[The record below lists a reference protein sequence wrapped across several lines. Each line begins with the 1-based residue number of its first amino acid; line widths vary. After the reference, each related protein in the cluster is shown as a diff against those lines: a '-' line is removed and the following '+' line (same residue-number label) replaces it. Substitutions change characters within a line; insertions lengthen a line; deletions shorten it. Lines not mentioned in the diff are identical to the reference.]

1 MTSQGEHMSENT
13 PQNPYEPNAG
23 GATPP
28 PNPSGPT
35 PPPSGGA
42 VPPNPAGP
50 TPPPPGPAQPPVYG
64 GASQPPAYGG
74 PAAPYGTQP
83 TSPFQVGEALGFAWD
98 RFKGNWLFWVLF
110 VLLTFVVFVLSNAG
124 SASEYQE
131 QMQQLRAAS
140 DPEAQGA
147 ALGAAAWTGVSFGSG
162 SLGIIG
168 FLILSVL
175 SALGINAGLREV
187 SGEKATWGNLFK
199 VSSYGMIILTA
210 LLLFVAN
217 VIGACLC
224 GLGSI
229 ALAIFAPFTYH
240 HVVDKGL
247 GAWTAFISSFRLVG
261 KNFGAVFLLELAL
274 LGINILG
281 SIPFGLGLF
290 ITLPLSIVAMAF
302 AFRRITGGP
311 VAAGPVAA

>member
-1 MTSQGEHMSENT
+1 MSENT
-13 PQNPYEPNAG
+13 PQDPYEPNAG

-28 PNPSGPT
+28 PSDGPT
-35 PPPSGGA
+35 PPPSGP
-42 VPPNPAGP
+42 V
-50 TPPPPGPAQPPVYG
+50 QPPAYG

-74 PAAPYGTQP
+74 PAVPYGTQP
-83 TSPFQVGEALGFAWD
+83 SGPFQVGEALRFAWD

-110 VLLTFVVFVLSNAG
+110 VLLMIVVFGIFNG
-124 SASEYQE
+124 STIAEYSD
-131 QMQQLRAAS
+131 RVNDAADS
-140 DPEAQGA
+140 QTSSGV
-147 ALGAAAWTGVSFGSG
+147 GMGMGIWTGVGFGSG
-162 SLGIIG
+162 SLGLIG

-199 VSSYGMIILTA
+199 VSSYGKIILTA
-210 LLLFVAN
+210 LLLLVAN

-247 GAWTAFISSFRLVG
+247 GAWTALASSFRLVG

-281 SIPFGLGLF
+281 SIPCGLGLF
-290 ITLPLSIVAMAF
+290 ITAPLSIVAMAF

>member
-35 PPPSGGA
+35 PPPSG
-42 VPPNPAGP
+42 
-50 TPPPPGPAQPPVYG
+50 PAQPPVYG

-74 PAAPYGTQP
+74 PAVPYGTQP

-110 VLLTFVVFVLSNAG
+110 VLLTFVVGAIFNSG
-124 SASEYQE
+124 SAGDIQE
-131 QMQQLRAAS
+131 QINASS
-140 DPEAQGA
+140 DPEAMQELATTMSGGSSL
-147 ALGAAAWTGVSFGSG
+147 LGLIG
-162 SLGIIG
+162 SL
-168 FLILSVL
+168 VL
-175 SALGINAGLREV
+175 GVLQALGINAALREV

-199 VSSYGMIILTA
+199 ANNFGMIILAA
-210 LLLFVAN
+210 LLLMVASFVG
-217 VIGACLC
+217 VLLC
-224 GLGSI
+224 GIGLI
-229 ALAIFAPFTYH
+229 AVAIFAVFTYH
-240 HVVDKGL
+240 NVVDKGL
-247 GAWTAFISSFRLVG
+247 NAWSAFTSSFSLVG

-274 LGINILG
+274 FGINILG
-281 SIPFGLGLF
+281 AIPCGLGLF
-290 ITLPLSIVAMAF
+290 VTLPLSVLAIAF
-302 AFRRITGGP
+302 AYRRLTGGR

>member
-35 PPPSGGA
+35 PPPYGGS

-50 TPPPPGPAQPPVYG
+50 PPSGPAQPPVYG

-74 PAAPYGTQP
+74 PAVPYGTQP
-83 TSPFQVGEALGFAWD
+83 TSPFQVGEALGFAWN
-98 RFKGNWLFWVLF
+98 RFKANWLFWVLF
-110 VLLTFVVFVLSNAG
+110 VLLLFVVFGIFNG
-124 SASEYQE
+124 STIAEYGD
-131 QMQQLRAAS
+131 RANDAA
-140 DPEAQGA
+140 EAQLTTGV
-147 ALGAAAWTGVSFGSG
+147 GTGMGIGTGVSFGSTSLGLIG
-162 SLGIIG
+162 SLIM
-168 FLILSVL
+168 SVL

-199 VSSYGMIILTA
+199 INSYGMVILAA

-217 VIGACLC
+217 FIGLLLC
-224 GLGSI
+224 GLGAI

-247 GAWTAFISSFRLVG
+247 GAWTALTSSFRLVG
-261 KNFGAVFLLELAL
+261 RNFGPVFLLELAL

-281 SIPFGLGLF
+281 SIPCLLGLF

-302 AFRRITGGP
+302 AFRRLTGGA
-311 VAAGPVAA
+311 VAAAAV

>member
-1 MTSQGEHMSENT
+1 MTSQGENMSENT

-42 VPPNPAGP
+42 VPPNPAGV
-50 TPPPPGPAQPPVYG
+50 TPPPSGPAQPPVYG

-110 VLLTFVVFVLSNAG
+110 TLLMFAVFGIFNGPTFN
-124 SASEYQE
+124 EYQE
-131 QMQQLRAAS
+131 QVRSSAS
-140 DPEAQGA
+140 AGELGYVMGSGM
-147 ALGAAAWTGVSFGSG
+147 ALGSS
-162 SLGIIG
+162 SLGLIG
-168 FLILSVL
+168 GLVLSVL
-175 SALGINAGLREV
+175 GALGINAALREV
-187 SGEKATWGNLFK
+187 SGEKATWGMLFK
-199 VSSYGMIILTA
+199 VNSYGMVILTA
-210 LLLFVAN
+210 LLLLVAGA
-217 VIGACLC
+217 IGAIPC
-224 GLGSI
+224 GLGLI

-240 HVVDKGL
+240 NVVDRGMN
-247 GAWTAFISSFRLVG
+247 AWAAFTSSFSLVG

-274 LGINILG
+274 FGINILG
-281 SIPFGLGLF
+281 SIPCLLGLF
-290 ITLPLSIVAMAF
+290 ITSPLSLLAMAF
-302 AFRRITGGP
+302 AYRRLTGGR

>member
-1 MTSQGEHMSENT
+1 MSENT

-23 GATPP
+23 ATPP
-28 PNPSGPT
+28 PSDGPT
-35 PPPSGGA
+35 PPSSGA
-42 VPPNPAGP
+42 VPPNPAGA
-50 TPPPPGPAQPPVYG
+50 TPPPSGPVQPPAYG

-74 PAAPYGTQP
+74 PAVPYGTQP
-83 TSPFQVGEALGFAWD
+83 ASPFQVGEALRFAWD

-110 VLLTFVVFVLSNAG
+110 VLLLLVVFGIFNGSSIAEYSDRANDAAQAQLSTG
-124 SASEYQE
+124 VG
-131 QMQQLRAAS
+131 M
-140 DPEAQGA
+140 GM
-147 ALGAAAWTGVSFGSG
+147 GIGTGVSFGSTSLGLLG
-162 SLGIIG
+162 SLV
-168 FLILSVL
+168 LSVL

-199 VSSYGMIILTA
+199 INSYGMVILTA
-210 LLLFVAN
+210 LLLLVAN
-217 VIGACLC
+217 FVGLLLC
-224 GLGSI
+224 GLGAI

-247 GAWTAFISSFRLVG
+247 GAWTALTSSFRLVG

-281 SIPFGLGLF
+281 SIPCGLGLF

-302 AFRRITGGP
+302 AFRRLTGGP

>member
-42 VPPNPAGP
+42 VPPNPAGV
-50 TPPPPGPAQPPVYG
+50 TPPPSGPAQPPVYG

-83 TSPFQVGEALGFAWD
+83 TSPFQVGEALGFAWN

-110 VLLTFVVFVLSNAG
+110 VLLTFVVGAIFNSG
-124 SASEYQE
+124 SAGDIQE
-131 QMQQLRAAS
+131 QINASS
-140 DPEAQGA
+140 DPEAMQELATTMSGGSSL
-147 ALGAAAWTGVSFGSG
+147 LGLIG
-162 SLGIIG
+162 SL
-168 FLILSVL
+168 VL
-175 SALGINAGLREV
+175 GVLQALGINAALREV

-199 VSSYGMIILTA
+199 ANNFGMIILAA
-210 LLLFVAN
+210 LLLMAASFV
-217 VIGACLC
+217 GLLLC
-224 GLGSI
+224 GIGLI
-229 ALAIFAPFTYH
+229 AVAIFAVFTYH
-240 HVVDKGL
+240 NVVDKGL
-247 GAWTAFISSFRLVG
+247 NAWSAFTSSFSLVG

-274 LGINILG
+274 FGINILG
-281 SIPFGLGLF
+281 AIPCGLGLF
-290 ITLPLSIVAMAF
+290 VTLPLSVLAIAF
-302 AFRRITGGP
+302 AYRRITGGV

>member
-28 PNPSGPT
+28 PSDGPT
-35 PPPSGGA
+35 
-42 VPPNPAGP
+42 PPNPAGP
-50 TPPPPGPAQPPVYG
+50 TPPSGPAQPPVYG
-64 GASQPPAYGG
+64 GASQPPGYGG
-74 PAAPYGTQP
+74 PAVPYGTQP
-83 TSPFQVGEALGFAWD
+83 ASPFQVGEALRFGWD

-110 VLLTFVVFVLSNAG
+110 VLLLIVVFAAFNG
-124 SASEYQE
+124 SSIAEYSDRANE
-131 QMQQLRAAS
+131 VANGEAAS
-140 DPEAQGA
+140 GV
-147 ALGAAAWTGVSFGSG
+147 GMGMGIWTGVSLGSG
-162 SLGIIG
+162 SLGLIG

-199 VSSYGMIILTA
+199 VSSYGKIILTA
-210 LLLFVAN
+210 LLLLVAN

-229 ALAIFAPFTYH
+229 ALAIFAPFSYH

-247 GAWTAFISSFRLVG
+247 GAWTAFTSSFCLVG

-281 SIPFGLGLF
+281 SIPCGLGLF
-290 ITLPLSIVAMAF
+290 ITAPLSIVAMAF

-311 VAAGPVAA
+311 IAAGPAAA

>member
-28 PNPSGPT
+28 PSDGPT
-35 PPPSGGA
+35 
-42 VPPNPAGP
+42 PPNPAGP
-50 TPPPPGPAQPPVYG
+50 TPPPGPAQPPVYG
-64 GASQPPAYGG
+64 GASQPPGYGG
-74 PAAPYGTQP
+74 PAVPYGTQP
-83 TSPFQVGEALGFAWD
+83 ASPFQVGEALRFAWD

-110 VLLTFVVFVLSNAG
+110 VLLLIVVFGIFNG
-124 SASEYQE
+124 STIAEYSD
-131 QMQQLRAAS
+131 RVNDAADS
-140 DPEAQGA
+140 QTATGV
-147 ALGAAAWTGVSFGSG
+147 GMGMGIWTGVSLGSG
-162 SLGIIG
+162 SLGLIG

-199 VSSYGMIILTA
+199 VSSYGKILLTA
-210 LLLFVAN
+210 LLLLVAN

-247 GAWTAFISSFRLVG
+247 GAWTAFTSSFRLVG
-261 KNFGAVFLLELAL
+261 KNFGPVFLLELAL

-281 SIPFGLGLF
+281 SIPCGLGLF
-290 ITLPLSIVAMAF
+290 ITAPLSIVAMAF

-311 VAAGPVAA
+311 VAAGPAAV